1 MSTTHTRVM
10 NTVTAK
16 IILRGEAINKLG
28 LAPLALQTFVNK
40 ERCVISLNIMIPPD
54 NWCDEKRCLIFSKQ
68 TALSKTQVQQYNDI
82 LTKALNSS
90 LDIRHHFEVS
100 EKLLTAKIFKEE
112 FTSENRKH
120 GFFNFCEREL
130 SSLASQGFKE
140 ASTIKSIRESV
151 KKLRQFR
158 DELRFSDLNY
168 ELLQGFDGYLRRQV
182 GVNTASKHHKN
193 IKALINIAIKKGIRI
208 ENPYS
213 SMKVKRVTGNR
224 EVLTDQELQ
233 ALQELCGVKTLGFTT
248 QRVLEAFLFS
258 CFTSIRLSDVKLL
271 NTSHLSNN
279 MLQFI
284 AHKTK
289 NENPKILSIHLS
301 DSAKKY
307 LPTEPTFKL
316 FKLPT
321 DQYIN
326 RALKEVMAYI
336 GSRKKVTFHCA
347 RHTFATN
354 FLRFDG
360 RIEVLQKILG
370 HTKIETTMI
379 YVHMSKAEII
389 KQMETMD
396 ANYTKVQPLSA

>member
-16 IILRGEAINKLG
+16 VILRGEATNKQG
-28 LAPLALQTFVNK
+28 LAPLALQTFINK
-40 ERCVISLNIMIPPD
+40 ERCVISLNILIPPD
-54 NWCDEKRCLIFSKQ
+54 NWCDEKRCVIFSKQ
-68 TALSKTQVQQYNDI
+68 TTLQKAQVSQYNDI
-82 LTKALNSS
+82 ITKALNSV
-90 LDIRHHFEVS
+90 LDIRHHFELG
-100 EKLLTAKIFKEE
+100 EKQLTAKIFKEE

-120 GFFNFCEREL
+120 GFFNFCHREL
-130 SSLASQGFKE
+130 TYLSKEGFKE
-140 ASTIKSIRESV
+140 ASTLKSITESV
-151 KKLRQFR
+151 AKLRQFR
-158 DELRFSDLNY
+158 EELRFSDLTY
-168 ELLQGFDGYLRRQV
+168 ELLQGFDGFLRKRV

-213 SMKVKRVTGNR
+213 FMKVKRVNGNR

-233 ALQELCGVKTLGFTT
+233 ALQELCGVKTLGLTT

-271 NTSHLSNN
+271 DRTQVSDN
-279 MLQFI
+279 MIQFI

-289 NENPKILSIHLS
+289 NENPKLLSIHLS
-301 DSAKKY
+301 ESAKKY
-307 LPTEPTFKL
+307 LPTDSRFKL
-316 FKLPT
+316 FSLPT

-326 RALKEVMAYI
+326 RSLKEVMALI
-336 GSRKKVTFHCA
+336 QSNKRITFHCA

-360 RIEVLQKILG
+360 RIEVLQKIMG
-370 HTKIETTMI
+370 HSKIETTMI
-379 YVHMSKAEII
+379 YVHMSKAEIV

-396 ANYTKVQPLSA
+396 ANYVKALPLPA